1 MYHYPSQITL
11 ISQEILRPATGQGP
25 RSSSTSEICFNI
37 VIRVEQLLEFD
48 VLFYSLSIFAQQRYR
63 SEFTNTNTMATPPPQ
78 PPPLPYR
85 SSRPARPQQSQ
96 LPRSLQSKRID
107 PSSPAYKQAARK
119 YVSFMVA
126 VPILLVTSYVLFD
139 RLAMGSPTKTLHPE
153 PQQVQPQARPKLE
166 EKQEG

>member
-1 MYHYPSQITL
+1 
-11 ISQEILRPATGQGP
+11 
-25 RSSSTSEICFNI
+25 
-37 VIRVEQLLEFD
+37 
-48 VLFYSLSIFAQQRYR
+48 
-63 SEFTNTNTMATPPPQ
+63 MATPPPQ

-153 PQQVQPQARPKLE
+153 PQQVNSRLE
-166 EKQEG
+166 ERIETSIFATQFYSDASARMFHIPSLANQ